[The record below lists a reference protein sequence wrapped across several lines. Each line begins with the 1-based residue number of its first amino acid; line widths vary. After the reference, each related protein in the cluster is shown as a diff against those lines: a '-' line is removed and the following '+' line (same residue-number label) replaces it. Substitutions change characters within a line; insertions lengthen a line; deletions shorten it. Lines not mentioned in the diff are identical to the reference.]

1 MFLKFP
7 SNFFTL
13 LLAILISGSDSEELD
28 PIVETNYG
36 KLQGFTIDL
45 ENNEKADIFLN
56 IPFAKPPVGE
66 LRFEVSENNH
76 MRGGVPTLIAEL

>member
-1 MFLKFP
+1 MFLHFP
-7 SNFFTL
+7 SSFFTL
-13 LLAILISGSDSEELD
+13 FLAISISGSDSEELD

-66 LRFEVSENNH
+66 LRFEVSENNY
-76 MRGGVPTLIAEL
+76 MREGVSTLIAEL